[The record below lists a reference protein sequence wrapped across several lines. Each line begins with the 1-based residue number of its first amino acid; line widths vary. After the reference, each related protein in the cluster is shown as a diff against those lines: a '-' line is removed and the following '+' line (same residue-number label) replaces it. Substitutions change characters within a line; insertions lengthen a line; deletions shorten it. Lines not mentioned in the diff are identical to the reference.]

1 MSERRESETGVRTAA
16 ATATRRWAAAGV
28 RVRVGAV
35 AAAPNRSVV
44 PPLLPVLLPVVI
56 AAIVTGVLFAWWFPA
71 APAGAVAPAVRFTD
85 VTVEAGLG
93 GWAAPESAE
102 APTTLGGGVVCFD
115 FDGDGHDDLL
125 FVGGA
130 PWPWEEGM
138 AKRVSRGSLALF
150 RNDGTGKFRDVT
162 ALAGLNL
169 EVQGMGAAAG
179 DFDGDGRIDVFVTGV
194 GANHLF
200 RNLGRGRFE
209 DVTEAAGVTAPE
221 NTWSTGATWIDYDG
235 DGRLDLVVGHYAR
248 WSREVDLRMAFTVAN
263 VGHSYGAPAGFVGM
277 FPSVYRNLG
286 DGRFALAPNSAGLRD
301 VDRQTGFPV
310 AKTLAVVPVDANG
323 DGRPDLLFSYHTQDG
338 ALFLNAGDGTFRR
351 WTEREERRRE
361 GVSAGLASAGWLS
374 LTLET
379 DGEGTLGAWR
389 SVVARAEGDE
399 EGFVALE
406 RKHGAALFDYDLDG
420 RLDVLSGR
428 GRAEVDTNRFDAG
441 RAVARTPE
449 LWWNA
454 GGRWISVPAAAEAA
468 PGGAVTRG
476 IAVADFDGD
485 GDSDVVVAQSGG
497 GPRLWRNDQRAGWPW
512 LQVALVGTAGARVEV
527 HTPRRVHVQTA
538 LPAMGYLAQSSG
550 VLTFGLGEDA
560 RVRKVVVVWPGGARQ
575 EMRPESV
582 NRRIVFTEPR

>member
-1 MSERRESETGVRTAA
+1 MIERRENDSGRRTAEQPA
-16 ATATRRWAAAGV
+16 PRRRPGTIRTV
-28 RVRVGAV
+28 RAV
-35 AAAPNRSVV
+35 TPPPNPRVV
-44 PPLLPVLLPVVI
+44 PPLLPVLLPVVV
-56 AAIVTGVLFAWWFPA
+56 AAIATGVLFAWWFPA
-71 APAGAVAPAVRFTD
+71 TPAGAVAPAARFTD

-93 GWAAPESAE
+93 AWAAPESAD
-102 APTTLGGGVVCFD
+102 APTTLGGGVACFD

-125 FVGGA
+125 LVGGA

-138 AKRVSRGSLALF
+138 AKRISRGSLALF
-150 RNDGTGKFRDVT
+150 HNDGTGRFRDVT

-179 DFDGDGRIDVFVTGV
+179 DYDGDGRVDVFVTGV

-221 NTWSTGATWIDYDG
+221 NTWSTGAAWIDYDG
-235 DGRLDLVVGHYAR
+235 DRRLDLVVAHYAR
-248 WSREVDLRMAFTVAN
+248 WSREVELRMAFTVAN
-263 VGHSYGAPAGFVGM
+263 VGHSYGAPTGFVGV

-286 DGRFALAPNSAGLRD
+286 DGKFALVPNGAGLRD

-310 AKTLAVVPVDANG
+310 AKTLAVVPVEANG
-323 DGRPDLLFSYHTQDG
+323 DGRPDLLFSYHTQEG
-338 ALFLNAGDGTFRR
+338 ALFLNAGDGRFHR
-351 WTEREERRRE
+351 WTEREDRRRE
-361 GVSAGLASAGWLS
+361 GVSAGLASAGSLS
-374 LTLET
+374 LAPET
-379 DGEGTLGAWR
+379 DSDGTLGAWR
-389 SVVARAEGDE
+389 RMAAAGSDE

-406 RKHGAALFDYDLDG
+406 RKLGAALLDYDLDG

-428 GRAEVDTNRFDAG
+428 GRAEVDTNRFDGG

-454 GGRWISVPAAAEAA
+454 GGRWVSAPPAAEAA
-468 PGGAVTRG
+468 LAGVAARG
-476 IAVADFDGD
+476 VAVADFDGD
-485 GDSDVVVAQSGG
+485 GDSDVVAAQTGG

-512 LQVALVGTAGARVEV
+512 LQVSLTGAVGARVEV

-538 LPAMGYLAQSSG
+538 LPAMGYLAQSSS

-575 EMRPESV
+575 ELRPESV
-582 NRRIVFTEPR
+582 NRRIVVIEPR

>member
-1 MSERRESETGVRTAA
+1 MSSERQEPDTGGGTTARSAPRRRPGGRRASRVMASPREPG
-16 ATATRRWAAAGV
+16 
-28 RVRVGAV
+28 
-35 AAAPNRSVV
+35 VV
-44 PPLLPVLLPVVI
+44 PPLLPVLLPVVV
-56 AAIVTGVLFAWWFPA
+56 AAIVTGGLFAWWFPA
-71 APAGAVAPAVRFTD
+71 VPPGAAAPAVRFTD
-85 VTVEAGLG
+85 ITEEAGLG

-138 AKRVSRGSLALF
+138 AKRASRGSLALF

-169 EVQGMGAAAG
+169 EVQGMGASAG
-179 DFDGDGRIDVFVTGV
+179 DFDGDGRIDVFVTGI

-209 DVTEAAGVTAPE
+209 DVTEAAGLTGPE
-221 NTWSTGATWIDYDG
+221 NTWSTGAAWIDYDG
-235 DGRLDLVVGHYAR
+235 DGRLDLVVAHYAR
-248 WSREVDLRMAFTVAN
+248 WSREVELQMAFTVAN
-263 VGHSYGAPAGFVGM
+263 VGHSYGTPAGFVGA
-277 FPSVYRNLG
+277 FPSVYQNKG
-286 DGRFALAPNSAGLRD
+286 DGRFVLVPHSAGLRD

-351 WTEREERRRE
+351 WTEREDRRRE
-361 GVSAGLASAGWLS
+361 GVSAGLASAGSLS
-374 LTLET
+374 FAPET
-379 DGEGTLGAWR
+379 DNEGALTAWR
-389 SVVARAEGDE
+389 SAMARAPADD

-406 RKHGAALFDYDLDG
+406 RKHGAVLLDYDLDG
-420 RLDVLSGR
+420 RLDLFSGR
-428 GRAEVDTNRFDAG
+428 GRAELDTNRFEGG
-441 RAVARTPE
+441 RAGARSPV

-454 GGRWISVPAAAEAA
+454 GGRWVAA
-468 PGGAVTRG
+468 PMAADASPGSAVARG
-476 IAVADFDGD
+476 VAAADFDGD
-485 GDSDVVVAQSGG
+485 GDSDVVVAQNGD

-512 LQVALVGTAGARVEV
+512 LQVALVGSPGARVEL

-575 EMRPESV
+575 ELRPERV